1 MAYSSAKGLILRVIL
16 NFYLIIPSILGNV
29 KTFLLFLTK
38 NIRMG
43 KMEDWE
49 KRKRL
54 LPKRQQPKFI
64 NYIPKLFADEG
75 KQCYVTCSLD
85 SISEFSLVLSAG
97 TGYTAGKNLRTFGNE
112 LSESCNIF
120 VIDVFNFF
128 SAEYAN
134 FLSSAVCS
142 VLACGSLFSIHD

>member
-1 MAYSSAKGLILRVIL
+1 
-16 NFYLIIPSILGNV
+16 
-29 KTFLLFLTK
+29 
-38 NIRMG
+38 MG
-43 KMEDWE
+43 KNDEELDNNE
-49 KRKRL
+49 KGCCRNGNS
-54 LPKRQQPKFI
+54 PNI
-64 NYIPKLFADEG
+64 NFIPKLFADEG

>member
-1 MAYSSAKGLILRVIL
+1 MKRCI
-16 NFYLIIPSILGNV
+16 
-29 KTFLLFLTK
+29 
-38 NIRMG
+38 
-43 KMEDWE
+43 
-49 KRKRL
+49 KRK
-54 LPKRQQPKFI
+54 KAVAETATAKISIF
-64 NYIPKLFADEG
+64 IPKLFADEG